1 MIKASIPWTCKQVHK
16 MTTNGSLIF
25 DNAIQRGFV
34 WDKNRQS
41 LLIDSI
47 LRGFPVPPF
56 YTIKDGRTVQTPKG
70 QVAVFDA
77 IDGKQRCTT
86 ITRFKD
92 NMFALCNLKQTIIT
106 EDGTELDLNGLKYE
120 DLPDDLKDTFDTT
133 SLTVYYFTDAT
144 DEEITEMMSRL
155 NNGKPLSACENV
167 RIKAKDL
174 PGIQELANSQVFIEN
189 MSEAALSGYQ
199 NEDVV
204 VKTYAVLTQ
213 ENKSLDNKAIRPLY
227 ESLIVT
233 DEIKNRLSVIFNT
246 IYALHHYLD
255 ASKKKKVAKKL
266 ITRTHMISI
275 APIIER
281 AANENR
287 DAKEL
292 AEFFT
297 DFFNGSPSKS
307 EVYNTACQNGSNH
320 TANVEAR
327 LNELRIAYDDYFNT
341 NVFESS
347 DGTDNTDSG
356 DTVMNTG
363 SDDNDNT
370 ADNNYA

>member
-1 MIKASIPWTCKQVHK
+1 M
-16 MTTNGSLIF
+16 
-25 DNAIQRGFV
+25 
-34 WDKNRQS
+34 
-41 LLIDSI
+41 
-47 LRGFPVPPF
+47 
-56 YTIKDGRTVQTPKG
+56 
-70 QVAVFDA
+70 
-77 IDGKQRCTT
+77 
-86 ITRFKD
+86 
-92 NMFALCNLKQTIIT
+92 
-106 EDGTELDLNGLKYE
+106 
-120 DLPDDLKDTFDTT
+120 
-133 SLTVYYFTDAT
+133 
-144 DEEITEMMSRL
+144 
-155 NNGKPLSACENV
+155 
-167 RIKAKDL
+167 
-174 PGIQELANSQVFIEN
+174 
-189 MSEAALSGYQ
+189 
-199 NEDVV
+199 
-204 VKTYAVLTQ
+204 LTQ

-281 AANENR
+281 ASNENR

-356 DTVMNTG
+356 DTVMNTD